1 MAGYVCARQYYDE
14 PMAGF
19 SIPAAEHSTITSW
32 GKDGE
37 AAAFDNMLTQYSEG
51 LVAVVSDSV

>member
-1 MAGYVCARQYYDE
+1 MMEYYNSNIC
-14 PMAGF
+14 GF

-37 AAAFDNMLTQYSEG
+37 INAFKNMIDKYQEG
-51 LVAVVSDSV
+51 V